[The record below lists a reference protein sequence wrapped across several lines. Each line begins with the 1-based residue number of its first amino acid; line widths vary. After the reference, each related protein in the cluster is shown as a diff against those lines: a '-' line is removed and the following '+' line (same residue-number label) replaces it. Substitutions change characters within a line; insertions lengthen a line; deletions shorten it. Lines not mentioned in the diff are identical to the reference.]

1 MEKAYIIV
9 GKADLQEIKDNNN
22 TLDIRKYQVY
32 SHRGVKLGKNPN
44 WRQRELNAGGAI
56 LVVDPVVKVK
66 EILNKDLNNIEM
78 PIIKNKK
85 EEEVFD
91 IK

>member
-32 SHRGVKLGKNPN
+32 SPRGVKLGKNKY
-44 WRQRELNAGGAI
+44 WRQQELNAGGAI

-78 PIIKNKK
+78 PIIKDKK